1 MKTKI
6 LILCML
12 IFSTEVILAQGKE
25 NDNWYFGD
33 YAGVSF
39 AGSTPVALTDS
50 QMFGIEATGVASDKT
65 GKLLF
70 YTNGVN
76 VYNREHEIMLN
87 GAGLNGHESSEQLVI
102 VRDPRNPNLYYI
114 FNGATI
120 NLARTF
126 VSYTV
131 VDMSLGNIG
140 VNGHP
145 LGKVVTRNI
154 PILDPAGNKIKTEAV
169 TAVMH
174 ADSRT
179 FWILIPSGNNLL
191 SYRLLGTGLNPVPVV
206 SSLGLSNP
214 LLDEDYFII
223 KGSPKVNNDAPFSHY
238 LSLSLSNSLNGYMNK
253 VFSFDSMTGKIT
265 NHFSMLVNTSVSYS
279 SEFSAYGKILY
290 LGQDKVYAV
299 NMQASTT
306 TPVYNEIFSGAQGVQ
321 FYGIQRNKYD
331 DIYLS
336 NMVKPYLSKINNPN
350 VFGGSSINVDAV
362 YLDGRNTYLGLPQQL
377 FSSTQWGSECN
388 MERVL
393 QNPETNPGPVYAAGN
408 YIITS
413 DNYTTDAS
421 NQSIVMKANNFIN
434 FLPNTNIKAG
444 SDLLAKIGPCP
455 YDIPENRKQVETN
468 QQRISL
474 TLDLRNKE
482 GLQDVV
488 NVYPNPAS
496 DFIKI
501 HTNNKVASWELYD
514 LSGKMVL
521 KGNGNN
527 IDVKSII
534 KGAYALS
541 IILEKGTKVSKK
553 IIIK

>member
-1 MKTKI
+1 
-6 LILCML
+6 ML
-12 IFSTEVILAQGKE
+12 IFGTGVILAQGRE

-33 YAGVSF
+33 YAGVNF

-76 VYNREHEIMLN
+76 VYNREHQIMLN
-87 GAGLNGHESSEQLVI
+87 GSGLNGHESSEQLVI
-102 VRDPRNPNLYYI
+102 VRDPRNLNLFYI

-120 NLARTF
+120 NLAKTF

-140 VNGHP
+140 VNGNP

-154 PILDPAGNKIKTEAV
+154 PILDPSGNKIKSEAV

-179 FWILIPSGNNLL
+179 FWILIPSGNHLL
-191 SYRLLGTGLNPVPVV
+191 SYRLLDAGLNPVPVV
-206 SSLGLSNP
+206 SSLGLSTP

-223 KGSPKVNNDAPFSHY
+223 KGSPKVNTDAAFSHY

-265 NHFSMLVNTSVSYS
+265 NHFSLLVNTSVSYS

-299 NMQASTT
+299 NMEASTT
-306 TPVYNEIFSGAQGVQ
+306 SPVYNEIFSGAQNVE
-321 FYGIQRNKYD
+321 FWGIQRNKYD

-336 NMVKPYLSKINNPN
+336 NKVKPYLSKINNPN
-350 VFGGSSINVDAV
+350 VFGGSSINVNAV
-362 YLDGRNTYLGLPQQL
+362 YLNGKTTYLGLPQQL
-377 FSSTQWGSECN
+377 FFSNSWGSECV
-388 MERVL
+388 MEHVL
-393 QNPETNPGPVYAAGN
+393 QNPEMNTGIVYAVGN

-421 NQSIVMKANNFIN
+421 NQSIVMKANKFIN

-444 SDLLAKIGPCP
+444 SSLLAKITPCP
-455 YDIPENRKQVETN
+455 YDIPMSKKPAEKN

-474 TLDLRNKE
+474 TLDLRDKTEVQN
-482 GLQDVV
+482 VV

-501 HTNNKVASWELYD
+501 QTNDKVTAWELYD

-521 KGNGNN
+521 KGSGST
-527 IDVKSII
+527 IDVKSMI
-534 KGAYALS
+534 KGAYALN
-541 IILEKGTKVSKK
+541 ITLENGTRVTKK
-553 IIIK
+553 IIVR

>member
-1 MKTKI
+1 
-6 LILCML
+6 ML
-12 IFSTEVILAQGKE
+12 IFGTGTILAQGRE

-50 QMFGIEATGVASDKT
+50 QMFASEGTGVASDKA

-70 YTNGVN
+70 YTNGAN
-76 VYNREHEIMLN
+76 VYNREHQIMLN
-87 GAGLNGHESSEQLVI
+87 GSGLNGHESIEQIVI
-102 VRDPRNPNLYYI
+102 VRSTKNTGLFYVFSAGTSDVPGFY
-114 FNGATI
+114 A
-120 NLARTF
+120 
-126 VSYTV
+126 SYSV
-131 VDMSLGNIG
+131 VDMSLGDIG
-140 VNGHP
+140 SDGNP

-154 PILDPAGNKIKTEAV
+154 PILDPAGNKIRTEAV

-179 FWILIPSGNNLL
+179 FWILIPNGNNLL
-191 SYRLLGTGLNPVPVV
+191 SYRLSGTGLDPVPVV
-206 SSLGLSNP
+206 SSLGVSNP
-214 LLDEDYFII
+214 LTEGHFGI
-223 KGSPKVNNDAPFSHY
+223 KGSPKVNTNAGFSHY
-238 LSLSLSNSLNGYMNK
+238 LSLSLFSSLNGYMNK
-253 VFSFDSMTGKIT
+253 VFSFDSMTGKLT
-265 NHFSMLVNTSVSYS
+265 NHFSMLINTSISYS

-290 LGQDKVYAV
+290 LGHNKMYAI
-299 NMQASTT
+299 NMEASTT
-306 TPVYNEIFSGAQGVQ
+306 TPVYNEIFSGAPGVE

-336 NMVKPYLSKINNPN
+336 NKVQPYLSKINNPN
-350 VFGGSSINVDAV
+350 VFGGSSINLNAV
-362 YLDGRNTYLGLPQQL
+362 YLGGKNTYYGLPQQL
-377 FSSTQWGSECN
+377 FSSSSWGSECVMN
-388 MERVL
+388 QVL
-393 QNPETNPGPVYAAGN
+393 QNPEMNTGVVYAVGN

-434 FLPNTNIKAG
+434 FLPNTSIKAG
-444 SDLLAKIGPCP
+444 SDLLAKITPCP
-455 YDIPENRKQVETN
+455 YDIPIGRNQAEKN

-474 TLDLRNKE
+474 TLDLRDKDAV
-482 GLQDVV
+482 QDVV

-501 HTNNKVASWELYD
+501 QSDAKVTAWELYD

-527 IDVKSII
+527 IDVKSMI
-534 KGAYALS
+534 KGAYALN
-541 IILEKGTKVSKK
+541 ITLEKGTRVTKK